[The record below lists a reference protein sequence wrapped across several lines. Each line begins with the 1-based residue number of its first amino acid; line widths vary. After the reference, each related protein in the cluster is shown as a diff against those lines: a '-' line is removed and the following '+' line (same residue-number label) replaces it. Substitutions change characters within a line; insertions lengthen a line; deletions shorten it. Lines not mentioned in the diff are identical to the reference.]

1 VLSEEIGRK
10 LDSATVEDLG
20 RARRVTVTKDETTII
35 EGHGDSEAIK
45 GRIEQIRAQIDQ
57 TTSDFDR
64 EKLQERL
71 AKLAG
76 GVAVVKVGA
85 ATEPEL
91 KERKHRVEDALRATR
106 AAVEEGIV
114 PGGGVALINVISAL
128 DTVEVANDEERQ
140 AVHILRR
147 ALEEPIRQLARNAG
161 EDGAVIIS
169 DVRRMQAERKDNK
182 LGYNVVTGEFGNML
196 EQGVIDPVKVTRSAV
211 QNAVSIAGMILTT
224 DALITDVPEEKSAAP
239 MGGGGGM
246 GGMGGG
252 MDF

>member
-1 VLSEEIGRK
+1 
-10 LDSATVEDLG
+10 
-20 RARRVTVTKDETTII
+20 
-35 EGHGDSEAIK
+35 
-45 GRIEQIRAQIDQ
+45 
-57 TTSDFDR
+57 
-64 EKLQERL
+64 L

-128 DTVEVANDEERQ
+128 DSVQTNNDDEKSGVQ
-140 AVHILRR
+140 ILRR

-161 EDGAVIIS
+161 EDGAVIIDS
-169 DVRRMQAERKDNK
+169 VRRAQKEQGDKNI
-182 LGYNVVTGEFGNML
+182 GYDVMTGDFGNML
-196 EQGVIDPVKVTRSAV
+196 EHGVIDPVKVTRSAV

-224 DALITDVPEEKSAAP
+224 DALITDVPEEKSAMPA
-239 MGGGGGM
+239 GGM
-246 GGMGGG
+246 PGGMGGG